1 MGFDTK
7 NNIISVLTTEIS
19 SNIFFMATIFDF
31 KAVQVFATAVII
43 RIYVDIHNTIMNKLV
58 VMSNIIRKVVFFVAA
73 ILNGQ
78 NGRHRNH

>member
-1 MGFDTK
+1 MGLDTK

-19 SNIFFMATIFDF
+19 SNIFFMATILDF
-31 KAVQVFATAVII
+31 KAVQVFATTVIT
-43 RIYVDIHNTIMNKLV
+43 RIDVDIHIKIMNKLV
-58 VMSNIIRKVVFFVAA
+58 VMSNILRKVFFVAA